1 MPKSVRLYANS
12 VGSDIVSMSL
22 YHTAVN
28 SSNLL
33 ASGVSPATL
42 TGSGVNVTVAD
53 DVTSFYATVTDTGS
67 CFATTS
73 SIFQSTLLQPN
84 KRYFNIINS
93 GSTGP
98 NTVSIISPTAAG
110 PSTSSLEQTVNF
122 IDHSSLICR
131 ADFSYPDFT
140 AFKGWFSSE
149 VSSSATFLSSDNP
162 LTITQTTFTGSDSF
176 YAHFEGFLRTYQLSA
191 SVASVN
197 EGGNFDV
204 FLFTSGV
211 EGGTQIPYTVSG
223 IQSADLDS
231 SGAALTGS
239 FTVNN
244 QTGSLNF
251 IIDADATTEGVETF
265 SIDLNDEVCDPVTVT
280 INDTSTTPVPTYALS
295 ATTPVDEGDTVI
307 FTLTTTNVSD
317 GTTLPFTISGISASD
332 INESLTGNFTVSSNS
347 AQTIISVVNDN
358 TTEGS
363 ESMTLALDNGGASQV
378 VVINDTSI
386 LVGGVTIN
394 SGSLTVSNTNITG
407 SYQGTL
413 AINYTVDTA
422 DVTLGTPRVWTGGQ
436 VKCQRGFLHSPLF
449 YGIDPTEKQMGAVG
463 TVSPGTYNYT
473 STVTWTGYD
482 GTCAQHG
489 EVPGTGSNLQQEAYC
504 EIVSLGSGPE
514 SWTHV
519 SSNITS
525 GSDTQPIALTF
536 A

>member
-307 FTLTTTNVSD
+307 FTLTTY
-317 GTTLPFTISGISASD
+317 FYWY
-332 INESLTGNFTVSSNS
+332 IN
-347 AQTIISVVNDN
+347 
-358 TTEGS
+358 
-363 ESMTLALDNGGASQV
+363 
-378 VVINDTSI
+378 
-386 LVGGVTIN
+386 
-394 SGSLTVSNTNITG
+394 
-407 SYQGTL
+407 
-413 AINYTVDTA
+413 
-422 DVTLGTPRVWTGGQ
+422 W
-436 VKCQRGFLHSPLF
+436 
-449 YGIDPTEKQMGAVG
+449 
-463 TVSPGTYNYT
+463 
-473 STVTWTGYD
+473 
-482 GTCAQHG
+482 
-489 EVPGTGSNLQQEAYC
+489 
-504 EIVSLGSGPE
+504 
-514 SWTHV
+514 
-519 SSNITS
+519 
-525 GSDTQPIALTF
+525 
-536 A
+536 

>member
-1 MPKSVRLYANS
+1 MPKSVRLYASS

-122 IDHSSLICR
+122 VDHSSLVCR

-176 YAHFEGFLRTYQLSA
+176 YAHFEGFLRTFEISA
-191 SVASVN
+191 SKSSMN
-197 EGGNFDV
+197 EGESV
-204 FLFTSGV
+204 TFTLLTTGV
-211 EGGTQIPYTVSG
+211 DNGSTFTYTITG
-223 IQSADLDS
+223 IDADDIT
-231 SGAALTGS
+231 AGS
-239 FTVNN
+239 LADFFTVNN
-244 QTGSLNF
+244 QSGS
-251 IIDADATTEGVETF
+251 ITIDLSEDLTTEGVETMT
-265 SIDLNDEVCDPVTVT
+265 IDLDDEVCTPVSVTV
-280 INDTSTTPVPTYALS
+280 NDTSLTPTPTFSLS
-295 ATTPVDEGDTVI
+295 ATTPVNEGDTVI
-307 FTLTTTNVSD
+307 FTLTTTNVTD
-317 GTTLPFTISGISASD
+317 GTQVDYSISGISASD
-332 INESLTGNFTVSSNS
+332 INESLTGNFTVIGNT
-347 AQTIISVVNDN
+347 AQTIVSIVNDN

-363 ESMTLALDNGGASQV
+363 ESMTLALDNGEASQV
-378 VVINDTSI
+378 VAINDTSI

-394 SGSLTVSNTNITG
+394 SGSLTISNTTITG
-407 SYQGTL
+407 SYTGTL
-413 AINYTVDTA
+413 NINYTVDTA

-449 YGIDPTEKQMGAVG
+449 YGINPTEKQMGTVG
-463 TVSPGTYNYT
+463 TVSPGTYNYS
-473 STVTWTGYD
+473 STVTWTGYQGFCD
-482 GTCAQHG
+482 QHG
-489 EVPGTGSNLQQEAYC
+489 APPGTGSNLQQEAYC

-514 SWTHV
+514 TWTHV
-519 SSNITS
+519 SSNIGS
-525 GSDTQPIALTF
+525 GSDTQPIPLIF